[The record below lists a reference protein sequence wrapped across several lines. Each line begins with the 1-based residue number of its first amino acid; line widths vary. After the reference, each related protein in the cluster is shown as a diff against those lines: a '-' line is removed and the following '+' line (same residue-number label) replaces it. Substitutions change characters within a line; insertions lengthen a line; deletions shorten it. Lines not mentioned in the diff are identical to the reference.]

1 MCNYQKYLTKEYFS
15 YMLSSIYISDIT
27 YSSDM
32 ITNSNSDPCTTM
44 DLLCD
49 IHVHVLD
56 AHLFLK
62 FDPLVHLPGVAV
74 YQEALAGAGLGRD
87 VLSQQFQHYVL
98 HRKDAS
104 VFDFD

>member
-1 MCNYQKYLTKEYFS
+1 
-15 YMLSSIYISDIT
+15 MLLSIYISDIT

-62 FDPLVHLPGVAV
+62 LDPLVHLPGVAV